1 MRGNLAK
8 FARQNFRNFWSAKR
22 TITGY
27 ESMNMMASHGRVSR
41 PCGIAML
48 IRQGQI
54 KNVKRND
61 VLGQIDFIHSLFEI
75 AV

>member
-1 MRGNLAK
+1 MNSKQPFKWRHFQAEIILLNV
-8 FARQNFRNFWSAKR
+8 
-22 TITGY
+22 
-27 ESMNMMASHGRVSR
+27 SM
-41 PCGIAML
+41 
-48 IRQGQI
+48 IRKGQI